1 MSASLTTRRLG
12 FTLLLAI
19 LIAGSVGLIDGDAAA
34 LIFLPSWLGLFFA
47 WPYISRKF
55 GFNFPKAPA
64 PRPPRRPTPRGRL
77 FVTAFLA
84 FGLSYVVALAIDP
97 ALFGPCLLFLWVTLY
112 YAWPLLTTRLPYF
125 GFEKTISTVPVPAPK
140 RPLWLRTVRST
151 LGGVA
156 FVFIIV
162 LIPTLI
168 LVPLSISFA
177 RARKVHNSIHDGMTV
192 AEVIHTAHDCDL
204 FSASSDF
211 PNDKTDVKDI
221 PAVRLDRTKDGIYRT
236 FDSAT
241 SRDLNLSESAAI
253 DHLHARL
260 HDGYAWHF
268 HYTYIN
274 ATPQHITFIVDFGP
288 DGRVSQV
295 GPVYGWD

>member
-1 MSASLTTRRLG
+1 MSSSLTTRRLG

-19 LIAGSVGLIDGDAAA
+19 LIAGAIALIDGDAAA
-34 LIFLPSWLGLFFA
+34 LIILPSWLGLFFA
-47 WPYISRKF
+47 WPYISRKL

-64 PRPPRRPTPRGRL
+64 PRPPRRRRQRGRL
-77 FVTAFLA
+77 FVTAFFA

-112 YAWPLLTTRLPYF
+112 CAWPLLTKRLPYF
-125 GFEKTISTVPVPAPK
+125 GFERTSSTIAAPSPK
-140 RPLWLRTVRST
+140 PTGRTLRGIGYV
-151 LGGVA
+151 
-156 FVFIIV
+156 FVI
-162 LIPTLI
+162 LIPALI
-168 LVPLSISFA
+168 LLPLSMSFF
-177 RARKVHNSIHDGMTV
+177 RARKVHNSIHNGMTV
-192 AEVIHTAHDCDL
+192 AEVVHTAHDCDL

-211 PNDKTDVKDI
+211 PYDKEDAKDI
-221 PAVRLDRTKDGIYRT
+221 PAVRLDRTKDGIYHT

-241 SRDLNLSESAAI
+241 SRDLNLSESEAV
-253 DHLHARL
+253 DHLYARL
-260 HDGYAWHF
+260 HDGYPWHF

-274 ATPQHITFIVDFGP
+274 GSPQHVTFIVDFGP

>member
-1 MSASLTTRRLG
+1 M
-12 FTLLLAI
+12 
-19 LIAGSVGLIDGDAAA
+19 
-34 LIFLPSWLGLFFA
+34 
-47 WPYISRKF
+47 
-55 GFNFPKAPA
+55 
-64 PRPPRRPTPRGRL
+64 
-77 FVTAFLA
+77 TAFLA
-84 FGLSYVVALAIDP
+84 LGLSYVVALAIDP

-112 YAWPLLTTRLPYF
+112 YAWPLLTKRLPYF
-125 GFEKTISTVPVPAPK
+125 GFEGTSSTVAAPTPK
-140 RPLWLRTVRST
+140 PTVRGT
-151 LGGVA
+151 LRGIGYV
-156 FVFIIV
+156 FVVV
-162 LIPTLI
+162 LIPMFI
-168 LVPLSISFA
+168 FVPLSLSFF
-177 RARKVHNSIHDGMTV
+177 RARKVHDSIRNGMTV

-211 PNDKTDVKDI
+211 PYDKADVKDI

-241 SRDLNLSESAAI
+241 SKDLNLSESEAVH
-253 DHLHARL
+253 HLHARL

-274 ATPQHITFIVDFGP
+274 ASPEHITFIVDFGP

>member
-19 LIAGSVGLIDGDAAA
+19 LIVCSVGQIDANAAA
-34 LIFLPSWLGLFFA
+34 VIFLPSWLGLFFT

-55 GFNFPKAPA
+55 GFNFPKPPA
-64 PRPPRRPTPRGRL
+64 PDPPRRTGSGRL
-77 FVTAFLA
+77 FVTGFLA
-84 FGLSYVVALAIDP
+84 CGLSYVVALAIDP
-97 ALFGPCLLFLWVTLY
+97 ALFGPSLLLFWVTLY
-112 YAWPLLTTRLPYF
+112 YARPLLARRLPYF
-125 GFEKTISTVPVPAPK
+125 GFERTSSSVAAPTQK
-140 RPLWLRTVRST
+140 RAVRRTQSRIGYV
-151 LGGVA
+151 
-156 FVFIIV
+156 FVIV
-162 LIPTLI
+162 LIPALI
-168 LVPLSISFA
+168 LVPLSMSFL
-177 RARKVHNSIHDGMTV
+177 RARKVHDSIHSGMTA
-192 AEVIHTAHDCDL
+192 AEVLHTAHDCDL

-211 PNDKTDVKDI
+211 PYDKTDVKDI
-221 PAVRLDRTKDGIYRT
+221 PAVRLDRTRDGIYRT

-241 SRDLNLSESAAI
+241 SRDLTLSESEAV

-260 HDGYAWHF
+260 HDGYPWHF

-274 ATPQHITFIVDFGP
+274 ATPQHVTFVVDFGS